1 MFPAFSTQS
10 CLKQGDVLSLFPF
23 NFALETVIRN
33 VQGNKGA
40 LELSGAHQLPVYGDD
55 VNLLTEEI
63 NIKKNKD
70 ALLNAGKKVSLKVKA
85 EQIK

>member
-1 MFPAFSTQS
+1 
-10 CLKQGDVLSLFPF
+10 
-23 NFALETVIRN
+23 